1 MDEVTTL
8 ASAARTGD
16 RGAAAAFIRA
26 TQQQVWRLCA
36 HLVDAS
42 AADDLA
48 QETYLRAFR
57 ALPGFRGR
65 SSARTWLLSIA
76 RRVCMDELRA
86 RTRRRHR
93 DSQLG
98 AGAAGEAGPDPCE
111 QVAAGALL
119 AHLTPE
125 RRAAFVLT
133 QLCGFSYQEA
143 AAICGCPAGTI
154 RSRVARARSDL
165 VAMLGQRE
173 GHDPELTARPGTP
186 W

>member
-1 MDEVTTL
+1 MDEVTML
-8 ASAARTGD
+8 AAAAQAGD
-16 RGAAAAFIRA
+16 RSAAAAFIRDA
-26 TQQQVWRLCA
+26 QQQVWRLCA

-42 AADDLA
+42 DADDLA

-98 AGAAGEAGPDPCE
+98 PGSADEAGPDPCE
-111 QVAAGALL
+111 QVAAGSLL
-119 AHLTPE
+119 ARLPAE

-133 QLCGFSYQEA
+133 Q
-143 AAICGCPAGTI
+143 P
-154 RSRVARARSDL
+154 RR
-165 VAMLGQRE
+165 
-173 GHDPELTARPGTP
+173 
-186 W
+186 